1 MKHVEEALTS
11 DREKEI
17 AIKDRYPFYYN
28 TSWSNFNIIT
38 RNMSSSADEE
48 LFIATDI
55 EDVYTN
61 RIYVFVKLSQLYL
74 NSSKDTYS
82 KLYLLRVYDQQIA
95 GNDSDEYN
103 FDLTDQEVFLLPDYL
118 KCTAMSVDRYSKV
131 LLLTFVHLSNAIS
144 TLTNTPSFCQ
154 RLFMISTW
162 YGNLTMI
169 NSEGMLLEDTCL
181 GSGLDPTVGN
191 RVTNN
196 IEVDSTSRLVY
207 ILSAAYSYINY
218 EPRLLKLKLV
228 DSGADVPSLSY
239 QGCLLLDSLN
249 NYIILNIYSEISNV
263 GNVVNRF
270 LYIGVHYLRKNE
282 DIITTEVKQIDL
294 VSFKETKSIN
304 ILPNE
309 QSVHSNIKV
318 SKSDATEIFV
328 VVKYYLKEFCLIQKV
343 DMMQGQIYYQSSGV
357 RCEDFRTGDILLDT
371 SPFDLF
377 FVTNTHIDNYLSSF
391 SMVGGP
397 FSSKEPPEY
406 KDFSIND
413 PRLNFP
419 YRDEIILASNLKL
432 RWRFLSLDSY
442 TTYEHEDDYGFI
454 REYYPVIA
462 IVSMESDMPF
472 QKYLFILSSIEIDVS
487 PPYTSSQSLYIFVYE
502 NWFTTTL
509 ASALLLIVLIIL
521 TTLLMRCGIKR
532 VKKWRKRGFERIDD

>member
-1 MKHVEEALTS
+1 MKQVQATS
-11 DREKEI
+11 EREREI

-28 TSWSNFNIIT
+28 TTWSNFHVIT
-38 RNMSSSADEE
+38 RNMTSNADEE

-55 EDVYTN
+55 EDIYTN
-61 RIYVFVKLSQLYL
+61 RIYVFVKLYQLYL
-74 NSSKDTYS
+74 NSSKDSYS

-95 GNDSDEYN
+95 GNDSNDYN
-103 FDLTDQEVFLLPDYL
+103 FELTDQEIFVLPDYL

-144 TLTNTPSFCQ
+144 TTSPDIPSFCQ
-154 RLFMISTW
+154 RLFIITTW
-162 YGNLTMI
+162 YGNLTII
-169 NSEGMLLEDTCL
+169 NKEGILLEDTCL

-196 IEVDSTSRLVY
+196 IEIDSASRLVY
-207 ILSAAYSYINY
+207 ILSAAYSYVNY

-228 DSGADVPSLSY
+228 DTDADVPTLSY
-239 QGCLLLDSLN
+239 QGYLLLDSIR
-249 NYIILNIYSEISNV
+249 NYIILNIYSEISNI

-270 LYIGVHYLRKNE
+270 LYIGVHYLRKSE
-282 DIITTEVKQIDL
+282 DVITTEVKQIDL
-294 VSFKETKSIN
+294 VSFKESKSIN

-343 DMMQGQIYYQSSGV
+343 DMMQGQIYYQSSGL
-357 RCEDFRTGDILLDT
+357 RCEDFRNGDILLDT

-397 FSSKEPPEY
+397 FSSKAPPEY

-419 YRDEIILASNLKL
+419 YRDEIILSNGLKL

-442 TTYEHEDDYGFI
+442 TTYEHADQYGFI

-472 QKYLFILSSIEIDVS
+472 QEYLFLLSSIEIDVS
-487 PPYTSSQSLYIFVYE
+487 PPYTSSEGFYIFVYE
-502 NWFTTTL
+502 NWFSTCL
-509 ASALLLIVLIIL
+509 VSFIVLVILIIL
-521 TTLLMRCGIKR
+521 TSLLLRCGIKR